1 MKDNKNLFTQK
12 MPSEL
17 KNKIL
22 SAGTDLLKENQ
33 KKHRR
38 SFVFWLMG
46 SALATISAAILYM
59 RIPKNENHSL
69 SNEFAQNIDI
79 YEIIE
84 LDEDMDL
91 LADMDLLEELE
102 TIEYLD
108 EET

>member
-1 MKDNKNLFTQK
+1 MKDNKDLFSIK

-22 SAGTDLLKENQ
+22 HAGADLLIENK

-38 SFVFWLMG
+38 SFVFWLTG
-46 SALATISAAILYM
+46 SVLATISAAILYM
-59 RIPKNENHSL
+59 RIPKNESDSL
-69 SNEFAQNIDI
+69 SNDFAQNIDV

-102 TIEYLD
+102 TIENLD